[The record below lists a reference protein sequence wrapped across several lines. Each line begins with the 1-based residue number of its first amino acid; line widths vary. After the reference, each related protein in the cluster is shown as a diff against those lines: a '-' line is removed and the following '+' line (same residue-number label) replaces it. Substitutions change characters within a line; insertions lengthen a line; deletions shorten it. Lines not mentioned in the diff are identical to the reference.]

1 MYSSDI
7 TKASNFVQGV
17 DMAFLIILGISF
29 IFLIGLTAVMIYFVY
44 KFNQKRNPKAT
55 QIEGSV
61 KLEIIWTVVP
71 FLLTMFMFYY
81 GWAGWKPMQK
91 APKDAMEVTVYGR
104 MWNFS
109 FEYENGR
116 RTDTLFLPKDQP
128 VKLNLVA
135 LDVLHSLYIP
145 AFRVKQDMV
154 PGKKDNFMWFEPQ
167 KEGTYELFC
176 AEYCGLQ
183 HSYMYTYVEVIDNE
197 AFKSWITDT
206 TSVAAS
212 ASTVDSP
219 AATGRRI
226 MQNIGCFACHTID
239 GTKLVGPS
247 FKGIWGETQTVTT
260 GREKREVAVD
270 EDYIRKSIFDPNAD
284 IVDGFAKGL
293 MITYEGQLSNDDVDN
308 IIEYLKT
315 LNDHKE

>member
-1 MYSSDI
+1 MYSSEI

-17 DMAFLIILGISF
+17 DTAFLVIMGISF
-29 IFLIGLTAVMIYFVY
+29 LFLIGLTVVMLVFIYKY
-44 KFNQKRNPKAT
+44 NRKRNPKAT

-71 FLLTMFMFYY
+71 FLLTMLMFYY

-91 APKDAMEVTVYGR
+91 APKDAMEITVYGR

-116 RTDTLFLPKDQP
+116 RTDTLYLPKDQP
-128 VKLNLVA
+128 IRLNLVA
-135 LDVLHSLYIP
+135 MDVLHSLYIP

-154 PGKKDNFMWFEPQ
+154 PGKKDNHMWFEPQ
-167 KEGTYELFC
+167 KIGTYELYC

-183 HSYMYTYVEVIDNE
+183 HSYMYSYVKVMEDS
-197 AFKSWITDT
+197 AFQTWIADT
-206 TSVAAS
+206 TNVSGSVAEIE
-212 ASTVDSP
+212 SP
-219 AATGRRI
+219 AATGKRI
-226 MQNIGCFACHTID
+226 MQNIGCFACHSLD

-247 FKGIWGETQTVTT
+247 FKGIWGAEHTVKT
-260 GREKREVAVD
+260 GRETRQVTVD
-270 EDYIRKSIFDPNAD
+270 EEYIRKSIYDPNAD
-284 IVDGFAKGL
+284 VVDGFSKGL
-293 MITYEGQLSNDDVDN
+293 MLSYEGQLSDDDIGN

-315 LNDHKE
+315 VK